1 MKETLLLAATLMVA
15 LPGATQADP
24 PVGPGQPPI
33 RQTFPGPQAV
43 PVPQPAIALAKKI
56 HRAPNGKAFPAHWGA
71 PPRLKTRD
79 LRLLPGGYGR
89 GSGTLARW
97 IQQNLTNDATNG
109 VPGPPVLTPAVVAP
123 APPVAPTFDPA
134 AEANKGAKAD
144 LAKVQAGIKAWQ
156 AAKAKCKGNYSY
168 TVGFESWVGF
178 GHVTMIVVTNNKVTE
193 RRYRSFNRRRPVAPP
208 RPGVQAPQKPE
219 GASWVE
225 QGKAIGTNKQG
236 APAKRLDEL
245 YVMALET
252 AKKRLR
258 HFERRYVRSDKQGLL
273 ISCYIMDRTIA
284 DDAPRKGLVISKITL
299 AGGNAKKVFKAPN
312 GKPFPAYWG
321 APPLRQTRDLRPL
334 PGGYGRGSGTL
345 ARWISGQLAL
355 DAKNPNR
362 VKLKPPIAAPAPPPD
377 PVAPAPNAPKVNPAD
392 IAKVKTALAA
402 WAKAKAECKG
412 NYEYT
417 IGFSSA
423 FGFGHT
429 TTIVVKNNKVV
440 ERRYEEFNRREGPP
454 RPGAKPKGFVE
465 QGDAIGKNKKGVP
478 AKTLDEIYK
487 TAAAIAAKALPP
499 HEVRYVLTDKNG
511 LLTSCFI
518 RDRRIADDAP
528 RNGVAL
534 GKITLTGGNAKK
546 VFKSPNG
553 KPFLVHW
560 GAPPLRQTR
569 DRRPLPGGYGRG
581 SSTLRNWIQKNLDQ
595 DAKKNN
601 GGIQIQPVPQR
612 VGLPAPPPRP
622 QVAPPRLLG
631 PPLRAPVPPPVG
643 DCALCRTEAHQLHL
657 GLAENGGTI
666 TVKLG
671 SVVRVKLRGNPT
683 TGFTWNNATPTGV
696 LKLLGKVA
704 HQAGGRPGLLGAPG
718 MSTATFATMKLGKG
732 TIVLHYNRVFE
743 KNKAPASTVKIN
755 IVVTKDGRVQPPVAP
770 GKNTPRIA
778 ELEKEIAK
786 LKDFARRARFTP
798 AGLKAHQAK
807 LTKLEQ
813 EMAALKAGGKV
824 AGVPTFEEWVKGGKK
839 IPAGRVFLGGSPW
852 FNERTGQRRQ
862 PQEVY
867 AMLFRKPATAK
878 PAGRFPPH
886 WGAPPRIQTKD
897 LRLLPGGYGRGS
909 STLARWIQQNLDK
922 DKANPNRGK
931 AGQDPKGGVLPSKL
945 TLKDAQGGFA
955 GFTGWVTTINEDGTW
970 NRRQFFNQQL
980 RPIEKQ
986 GKLTAAQAKAI
997 KAALTTAQIE
1007 KLPARLGKFQG
1018 ANPHVLT
1025 LTCGEKQIV
1034 LTLPA
1039 GPMPLPLLQPGDKLT
1054 DTGRFTLLAHELDI
1068 LAAAG
1073 GLKKIPTRIY
1083 RAANG
1088 KAFPAHWGA
1097 PPRIQTRDFRPLPG
1111 GYGNGSSTLGRWIQ
1125 QNLDKDKAGS
1135 NTTKPVAPPNAANG
1149 KEITQLETRVNQIK
1163 NFMARARLTK
1173 EARDRFLAEIKR
1185 LENRIAELN
1194 GKPQVVRPPVRPPVK
1209 PNPNARKKFPAHWG
1223 APPRI
1228 QTADYR
1234 KLPGG
1239 YGSGSSTMAG
1249 WIQRNL
1255 DADAKNP
1262 NRGKPEAGQHPAVSV
1277 EFAKKRPAGSYAPGE
1292 LLVGMQK
1299 GTAPADSQKALQQ
1312 AIPGFVLV
1320 KAMVNGT
1327 VLHVRLPATMNV
1339 EQGMAKLK
1347 TVKSVRY
1354 AELNGIVRIQPIPRP
1369 GLRIPPRKLGKPLIR
1384 PRR

>member
-24 PVGPGQPPI
+24 PVDPGQPPI

-79 LRLLPGGYGR
+79 LRLLPGGYGG

-97 IQQNLTNDATNG
+97 IQQNLTNDAKNG

-178 GHVTMIVVTNNKVTE
+178 GHVTTIVVTNNKVTE

-553 KPFLVHW
+553 KPFPVHW

-581 SSTLRNWIQKNLDQ
+581 SSTLRNWIQGNLDK

-601 GGIQIQPVPQR
+601 DANQIQPVPR
-612 VGLPAPPPRP
+612 PLGLPAPPPRP

-631 PPLRAPVPPPVG
+631 PPLRAPVPPPAPAG
-643 DCALCRTEAHQLHL
+643 DCAMCRTEAHQLHL

-755 IVVTKDGRVQPPVAP
+755 IVVTKDGRVQPPAAP

-786 LKDFARRARFTP
+786 MKDFARRANFTQE
-798 AGLKAHQAK
+798 GFKKFQAK
-807 LTKLEQ
+807 LAKLQ
-813 EMAALKAGGKV
+813 EELATLKAGGKN
-824 AGVPTFEEWVKGGKK
+824 PK
-839 IPAGRVFLGGSPW
+839 
-852 FNERTGQRRQ
+852 NQ
-862 PQEVY
+862 P
-867 AMLFRKPATAK
+867 
-878 PAGRFPPH
+878 
-886 WGAPPRIQTKD
+886 
-897 LRLLPGGYGRGS
+897 
-909 STLARWIQQNLDK
+909 
-922 DKANPNRGK
+922 KAS
-931 AGQDPKGGVLPSKL
+931 VLPIKL
-945 TLKDAQGGFA
+945 TLKDARGGFA
-955 GFTGWVTTINEDGTW
+955 GFTGWATTINEDGTW

-980 RPIEKQ
+980 RRIEQQ
-986 GKLTAAQAKAI
+986 GRLTDAKAKAI
-997 KAALTTAQIE
+997 KAALTTAQVE
-1007 KLPARLGKFQG
+1007 KLPARLGKFRG
-1018 ANPHVLT
+1018 ANPHVIT
-1025 LTCGEKQIV
+1025 LTYGDRQCV
-1034 LTLPA
+1034 LTLPTGA
-1039 GPMPLPLLQPGDKLT
+1039 RMLLQPGGKLT
-1054 DTGRFTLLAHELDI
+1054 DSGRFALVAHELKN
-1068 LAAAG
+1068 LHKNAAAP
-1073 GLKKIPTRIY
+1073 K
-1083 RAANG
+1083 
-1088 KAFPAHWGA
+1088 
-1097 PPRIQTRDFRPLPG
+1097 PP
-1111 GYGNGSSTLGRWIQ
+1111 
-1125 QNLDKDKAGS
+1125 
-1135 NTTKPVAPPNAANG
+1135 
-1149 KEITQLETRVNQIK
+1149 
-1163 NFMARARLTK
+1163 
-1173 EARDRFLAEIKR
+1173 
-1185 LENRIAELN
+1185 
-1194 GKPQVVRPPVRPPVK
+1194 VVRPPIKKPVE
-1209 PNPNARKKFPAHWG
+1209 RKFPLHWG
-1223 APPRI
+1223 VPPRI

-1255 DADAKNP
+1255 DKDAAGGKPGSAINP
-1262 NRGKPEAGQHPAVSV
+1262 NQTQIDRLQARINQIKNFMARARLTKEASDRFKAEIAKLEKQIAALNKQSSTKPSGNRPAPSAAFVRQHPA
-1277 EFAKKRPAGSYAPGE
+1277 GTYAPGE
-1292 LLVGMQK
+1292 LLVGVQK
-1299 GTAPADSQKALQQ
+1299 GTAKVDAEKALQSG
-1312 AIPGFVLV
+1312 IPGIVIV
-1320 KAMVNGT
+1320 KSMINGT
-1327 VLHVRLPATMNV
+1327 ILHVRLPVSINV
-1339 EQGMAKLK
+1339 EQAMAKLK
-1347 TVKSVRY
+1347 GVKSIRY
-1354 AELNGIVRIQPIPRP
+1354 AELNGIATIQPVPRINNRP
-1369 GLRIPPRKLGKPLIR
+1369 LPRKR
-1384 PRR
+1384 